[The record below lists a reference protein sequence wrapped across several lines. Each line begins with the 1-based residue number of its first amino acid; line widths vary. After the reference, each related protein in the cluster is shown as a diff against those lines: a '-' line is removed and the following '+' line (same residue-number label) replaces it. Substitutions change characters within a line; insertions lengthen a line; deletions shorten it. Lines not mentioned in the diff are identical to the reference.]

1 MKQNHKRWD
10 NEPKRFKY
18 KIQNT
23 KYKIQKYKIQNTK
36 YKIQNTKIQKYKIQN
51 TNYKIQTLTHADDG
65 KTDAEAQ
72 KVASSWFPAFTITLR
87 KHVYV
92 GKQFVFGES
101 LYEK

>member
-23 KYKIQKYKIQNTK
+23 KYKIQNTKYKIQNAKYKNTKIQNTK
-36 YKIQNTKIQKYKIQN
+36 YKIQ
-51 TNYKIQTLTHADDG
+51 TLTHADNG

-92 GKQFVFGES
+92 GKQFVFGKG
-101 LYEK
+101 L